1 MKQFAMIMA
10 ACLLTVSCNNIQ
22 KTASPAD
29 ETSNVQKIAESGEF
43 IDINIK
49 KFSDELSTV
58 NTKVLSA
65 LKNDKDKAF
74 AALYRFYSHV
84 QLIDS
89 SYVCS
94 LKSAAEINVSQT
106 VFETLK
112 NDLDDMNEQI
122 ESLRKAGEKVS
133 LPDIDNDYLKSLLR

>member
-1 MKQFAMIMA
+1 MA

-74 AALYRFYSHV
+74 AALYRFYIHV

-89 SYVCS
+89 CYVCS

-112 NDLDDMNEQI
+112 NNLDDMNEQI

>member
-1 MKQFAMIMA
+1 MIMA

-74 AALYRFYSHV
+74 AALYRFYSHA

-89 SYVCS
+89 CYVCS

-112 NDLDDMNEQI
+112 NNLDDMNEQI

>member
-1 MKQFAMIMA
+1 MIMA

-49 KFSDELSTV
+49 KFSDELSIV
-58 NTKVLSA
+58 DTKVLSA

-84 QLIDS
+84 QFIDS
-89 SYVCS
+89 CYVCS

-112 NDLDDMNEQI
+112 NNLDDMNEQI

-133 LPDIDNDYLKSLLR
+133 LSDIDNDYLKSLLR

>member
-1 MKQFAMIMA
+1 MIMA

>member
-1 MKQFAMIMA
+1 MKQLAMIMA

-106 VFETLK
+106 IFETLK

>member
-1 MKQFAMIMA
+1 MIMA

-29 ETSNVQKIAESGEF
+29 ERSNVQKIAESGEF

-58 NTKVLSA
+58 NTKVLPA

-89 SYVCS
+89 CCVCS

-112 NDLDDMNEQI
+112 NNLDDMNEQI

>member
-1 MKQFAMIMA
+1 MKQLAMIMA

-49 KFSDELSTV
+49 KLSDELSTV
-58 NTKVLSA
+58 DTKALSA

-74 AALYRFYSHV
+74 AALYRFYRHV

-89 SYVCS
+89 CYVCS

-112 NDLDDMNEQI
+112 NNLDDMNEQI

>member
-1 MKQFAMIMA
+1 MKQLAMIMA

-49 KFSDELSTV
+49 KLSDELSTV
-58 NTKVLSA
+58 DTKALSA

-84 QLIDS
+84 QLIGS
-89 SYVCS
+89 CYVCS

-112 NDLDDMNEQI
+112 NNLDDMNEQI

>member
-1 MKQFAMIMA
+1 M
-10 ACLLTVSCNNIQ
+10 
-22 KTASPAD
+22 
-29 ETSNVQKIAESGEF
+29 F

>member
-1 MKQFAMIMA
+1 M
-10 ACLLTVSCNNIQ
+10 SSYPS
-22 KTASPAD
+22 ASTTISLVMPISIIPSANL
-29 ETSNVQKIAESGEF
+29 SPIVIPYFLISILRYSSF
-43 IDINIK
+43 FK
-49 KFSDELSTV
+49 KLSDELSTV

-89 SYVCS
+89 CYVCS

-112 NDLDDMNEQI
+112 NNLDDMNEQI

-133 LPDIDNDYLKSLLR
+133 LPDVDNDYLKSLLR

>member
-1 MKQFAMIMA
+1 MA

-112 NDLDDMNEQI
+112 NNLDDMNEQI

>member
-1 MKQFAMIMA
+1 MIMA
-10 ACLLTVSCNNIQ
+10 ACLLTASCNNIQ
-22 KTASPAD
+22 KKTASPAD

-89 SYVCS
+89 CYVCS

-112 NDLDDMNEQI
+112 NNLDDMNEQI

-133 LPDIDNDYLKSLLR
+133 LRDVDNDYLKSLLR

>member
-1 MKQFAMIMA
+1 MA

-74 AALYRFYSHV
+74 AALYRFYSHA

-89 SYVCS
+89 CYVCS

-112 NDLDDMNEQI
+112 NNLDDMNEQI

>member
-1 MKQFAMIMA
+1 MIMA

-29 ETSNVQKIAESGEF
+29 ETSNVQKIAESGKF

-49 KFSDELSTV
+49 KLSDELSTV
-58 NTKVLSA
+58 DTKASSVSV

-89 SYVCS
+89 CYVCS

-112 NDLDDMNEQI
+112 NNLDDMNEQI

-133 LPDIDNDYLKSLLR
+133 LPDVDNDYLKSLLR

>member
-1 MKQFAMIMA
+1 MIMA

-106 VFETLK
+106 IFETLK

>member
-1 MKQFAMIMA
+1 MA

-58 NTKVLSA
+58 DTKALSA

-89 SYVCS
+89 CYVLS
-94 LKSAAEINVSQT
+94 EIGSGNKCIT
-106 VFETLK
+106 NRIRDIE
-112 NDLDDMNEQI
+112 EQ
-122 ESLRKAGEKVS
+122 SR
-133 LPDIDNDYLKSLLR
+133 

>member
-1 MKQFAMIMA
+1 MIMA

-58 NTKVLSA
+58 DTKALSA

-84 QLIDS
+84 QLIARTT
-89 SYVCS
+89 YR
-94 LKSAAEINVSQT
+94 Q
-106 VFETLK
+106 
-112 NDLDDMNEQI
+112 
-122 ESLRKAGEKVS
+122 
-133 LPDIDNDYLKSLLR
+133 LLRLLSEIGSGNKCITNRIRDIEEQSR

>member
-1 MKQFAMIMA
+1 MKQLAMIMA

-49 KFSDELSTV
+49 KLSDELSTV
-58 NTKVLSA
+58 DTKALSA

-89 SYVCS
+89 CYVCS

-112 NDLDDMNEQI
+112 NNLDDLNEQI

>member
-1 MKQFAMIMA
+1 MIMA
-10 ACLLTVSCNNIQ
+10 ACLLTASCNNIQ

-84 QLIDS
+84 QRIAS
-89 SYVCS
+89 CYVCS

-112 NDLDDMNEQI
+112 NNLDDMNEQI

>member
-1 MKQFAMIMA
+1 MKQLAMIMA

-29 ETSNVQKIAESGEF
+29 ETSNVQKIAESGKF

-58 NTKVLSA
+58 NTNVLSA

-84 QLIDS
+84 QLDS
-89 SYVCS
+89 CYVCS
-94 LKSAAEINVSQT
+94 LKSAEEINVSQA

-112 NDLDDMNEQI
+112 NNLDDMNEQI

>member
-1 MKQFAMIMA
+1 MIMA
-10 ACLLTVSCNNIQ
+10 ACLLTASCNNIQ

-74 AALYRFYSHV
+74 AALYRFYGHV

-89 SYVCS
+89 CYVCS

-112 NDLDDMNEQI
+112 NNLDDMNEQI
-122 ESLRKAGEKVS
+122 ESLRKAREKVS

>member
-1 MKQFAMIMA
+1 MKQLAMIMA

>member
-1 MKQFAMIMA
+1 M
-10 ACLLTVSCNNIQ
+10 
-22 KTASPAD
+22 
-29 ETSNVQKIAESGEF
+29 
-43 IDINIK
+43 
-49 KFSDELSTV
+49 
-58 NTKVLSA
+58 NTKALSG

-89 SYVCS
+89 CYVCS

-112 NDLDDMNEQI
+112 NNLDDMNEQI

>member
-1 MKQFAMIMA
+1 MIMA
-10 ACLLTVSCNNIQ
+10 ACLLTASCNNIQ

-89 SYVCS
+89 RYVCS

-112 NDLDDMNEQI
+112 NNLDDMNEQI

>member
-1 MKQFAMIMA
+1 MKQLAMIMA

-49 KFSDELSTV
+49 KLSDELSTV
-58 NTKVLSA
+58 NTKALSG
-65 LKNDKDKAF
+65 LKNDKNKAF

-89 SYVCS
+89 CYVCF

-112 NDLDDMNEQI
+112 NNLDDMNEQI

>member
-1 MKQFAMIMA
+1 MKQLAMIMA

-29 ETSNVQKIAESGEF
+29 ETSNAQKIAESGEF

-49 KFSDELSTV
+49 KLSDELSTV

-89 SYVCS
+89 CYVCP

-112 NDLDDMNEQI
+112 NNLDDMNEQI

-133 LPDIDNDYLKSLLR
+133 LPDVDNDYLKSLLR

>member
-1 MKQFAMIMA
+1 MIMA

-112 NDLDDMNEQI
+112 NNLDDMNEQI

>member
-1 MKQFAMIMA
+1 M
-10 ACLLTVSCNNIQ
+10 SSYPS
-22 KTASPAD
+22 ASTTISLVMPISIIPSANL
-29 ETSNVQKIAESGEF
+29 SPIVIPYFLISILRYSSF
-43 IDINIK
+43 FIK

-58 NTKVLSA
+58 NTKALSG

-89 SYVCS
+89 CYVCS

-112 NDLDDMNEQI
+112 NNLDDMNEQI

-133 LPDIDNDYLKSLLR
+133 LPDFDNDYLKSLLR

>member
-1 MKQFAMIMA
+1 MKQLAMIMA

-84 QLIDS
+84 HNL
-89 SYVCS
+89 
-94 LKSAAEINVSQT
+94 
-106 VFETLK
+106 
-112 NDLDDMNEQI
+112 
-122 ESLRKAGEKVS
+122 
-133 LPDIDNDYLKSLLR
+133 

>member
-1 MKQFAMIMA
+1 MA